1 MGVFISETLLRRY
14 LDSSMARLNE
24 IVENGNVDQQLA
36 AATQLSHLVLSI
48 AKMEED
54 EAILDDRENWQKFEE
69 EDEEE
74 NEN

>member
-69 EDEEE
+69 EDEDE
-74 NEN
+74 

>member
-54 EAILDDRENWQKFEE
+54 EAILDDKENWQKFEE
-69 EDEEE
+69 EDEDEE
-74 NEN
+74 

>member
-14 LDSSMARLNE
+14 LDSSMARLND

-48 AKMEED
+48 TKMEED

-69 EDEEE
+69 EDEGEE
-74 NEN
+74 E

>member
-54 EAILDDRENWQKFEE
+54 EAILNDQENWQKFEE
-69 EDEEE
+69 EDEDEE
-74 NEN
+74 

>member
-14 LDSSMARLNE
+14 LDSSMARLND

-48 AKMEED
+48 TKMEED

-69 EDEEE
+69 EDEDEE
-74 NEN
+74 

>member
-69 EDEEE
+69 EDEDEE
-74 NEN
+74 

>member
-48 AKMEED
+48 TKMEED

-74 NEN
+74 E

>member
-54 EAILDDRENWQKFEE
+54 EAILDDKENWQKFEE

-74 NEN
+74 E

>member
-69 EDEEE
+69 EDEGEE
-74 NEN
+74 E

>member
-48 AKMEED
+48 TKMEED

-69 EDEEE
+69 EDEDEE
-74 NEN
+74 

>member
-24 IVENGNVDQQLA
+24 IVENGNIDQQLA

-69 EDEEE
+69 EDEDEE
-74 NEN
+74 

>member
-74 NEN
+74 E

>member
-24 IVENGNVDQQLA
+24 IVENGNIDQQLA

-74 NEN
+74 E

>member
-14 LDSSMARLNE
+14 LNSSMARLNE

-69 EDEEE
+69 EDEDEE
-74 NEN
+74 